1 MLKKGSRRTETLIE
15 DMKEEAAKKA
25 GIHETIAS
33 ENQKKDQLIIEYRDK
48 VERCNRALEVIYIK
62 KKSRD
67 IPRSSDR
74 RRLKI

>member
-15 DMKEEAAKKA
+15 DMKEEAVKKA

-48 VERCNRALEVIYIK
+48 VERCNRALEVIYK
-62 KKSRD
+62 KKKKAETSPEVVID
-67 IPRSSDR
+67 VV
-74 RRLKI
+74 